1 MVATTSQHVISDD
14 ILARCME
21 RAPGYDRENRFF
33 QEDFEELRDAG
44 YLRMAVPTEL
54 GGLGLTM
61 ADAMQEQRRL
71 AYHAA
76 PTALAMNMH
85 LYWTGVAAD
94 LLRSGDTS
102 LEWLLKEAAAGKV
115 FAAGHSESG
124 NDLPVLLST
133 TNADRVD
140 GGYRLTGT
148 KHFSSLTP
156 VWDYLAVHGTDSSNL
171 QEPKVIHGFLPRGTD
186 GVTIREVWD
195 TLGMR
200 ATASQDTVL
209 DGAFVPDK
217 YIPRVLAPGPAGV
230 DLCILAIFAWA
241 LVGFAN
247 VYYSIAQRALDLTV
261 ESLKSRSSITVT
273 RTLAHHPGHQ
283 QSIAEMVMELE
294 AIGPHLDRVAQD
306 WTDGVDHGG
315 NWFVK
320 LISAKYRAVE
330 GAWRV
335 VDTAMD
341 LSGGAGIFRQSE
353 IQRLWRDA
361 RLGRVHPTNSTLSHE
376 FVAKTVLGINPD
388 EAPRWG

>member
-1 MVATTSQHVISDD
+1 MVANTDHVISKE
-14 ILARCME
+14 ILLRCRE
-21 RAPGYDRENRFF
+21 RAPKYDRDNTFF

-44 YLRMAVPTEL
+44 YLRMAVPKEL

-94 LLRSGDTS
+94 LWRTGDTS
-102 LEWLLKEAAAGKV
+102 FEWLMQEAVAGKV

-124 NDLPVLLST
+124 NDLPILLST
-133 TNADRVD
+133 TKADRVD
-140 GGYRLTGT
+140 GGYRFTGT

-156 VWDYLAVHGTDSSNL
+156 IWDYLGIHGTDTSNA
-171 QEPKVIHGFLPRGTD
+171 QEPKIVHAFLPRGTD
-186 GVTIREVWD
+186 GYSIREVWD

-209 DGAFVPDK
+209 NDAFVPDK
-217 YIPRVLAPGPAGV
+217 YVPRVVATGAAGV
-230 DLCILAIFAWA
+230 DYCILGIFVWA
-241 LVGFAN
+241 LTGFAN

-261 ESLKSRSSITVT
+261 ENLKSRSSITVT
-273 RTLAHHPGHQ
+273 SSLAHHPGFQ
-283 QSIAEMVMELE
+283 QCIADMVMELE
-294 AIGPHLDRVAQD
+294 SIGPQLDRVAQD
-306 WTDGVDHGG
+306 WTDGVDHGQ

-353 IQRLWRDA
+353 IERLWRDA
-361 RLGRVHPTNSTLSHE
+361 RLGRVHPTNSMLSRE
-376 FVAKTVLGINPD
+376 FVAKTVLGINFD
-388 EAPRWG
+388 DAPRWG

>member
-1 MVATTSQHVISDD
+1 MIAMGQQVLSDD
-14 ILARCME
+14 LLARCME
-21 RAPGYDRENRFF
+21 RAPRYDAENTFF

-44 YLRMAVPTEL
+44 YLRMAVPQEL

-94 LLRSGDTS
+94 FWRSGDTS
-102 LEWLLKEAAAGKV
+102 FEWLMKEAAAGKV

-124 NDLPVLLST
+124 NDLPILLST
-133 TNADRVD
+133 TKADRVD
-140 GGYRLTGT
+140 GGYRFTGT

-156 VWDYLAVHGTDSSNL
+156 VWDYLGIHGTDSSDA
-171 QEPKVIHGFLPRGTD
+171 QQPKIVHAFLPRGTD
-186 GVTIREVWD
+186 GTTIREVWD

-209 DGAFVPDK
+209 NGALVPDK
-217 YIPRVLAPGPAGV
+217 YVARVVAPGAAGV
-230 DLCILAIFAWA
+230 DYFILGIFAWG
-241 LVGFAN
+241 LTGFAN

-261 ESLKSRSSITVT
+261 ENLKSRSSITVT
-273 RTLAHHPGHQ
+273 SSLAHHPGFQ
-283 QSIAEMVMELE
+283 ECIADMVMELE
-294 AIGPHLDRVAQD
+294 GIGPHLDRVAQD
-306 WTDGVDHGG
+306 WTDGVDHGQ

-320 LISAKYRAVE
+320 LIAAKYRTVE

-341 LSGGAGIFRQSE
+341 LSGGAGIFRKSE
-353 IQRLWRDA
+353 IERLWRDA
-361 RLGRVHPTNSTLSHE
+361 RLGRVHPTNSMLSHE

-388 EAPRWG
+388 DAPRWG